1 MSVNE
6 LASELQEHLL
16 SVVQIAQEIVVSAV
30 ETGAEQ
36 AQRAIPDYAERLA
49 AWLPGAAAT
58 VDRAFTRTEEW
69 LGAAR

>member
-36 AQRAIPDYAERLA
+36 AQRAIPDYTARLA
-49 AWLPGAAAT
+49 AWLPDAAAT

>member
-36 AQRAIPDYAERLA
+36 AQRVIPEYAARLE
-49 AWLPGAAAT
+49 AWLPDAAEK
-58 VDRAFTRTEEW
+58 VDRAFTRTEGW

>member
-36 AQRAIPDYAERLA
+36 AQRVIPDYAERLA
-49 AWLPGAAAT
+49 AWLPDAAAT